1 MSTTI
6 LDTLAGILEGGVEAD
21 DVLRE
26 AVSKLVAEPAIE
38 WVGIAFL
45 DEGTLVLGPAEG
57 EPDESQRVTVPIL
70 FQDTVVGELWVDGDP
85 DPEVLSSVAAL
96 LAGHVLIGWD
106 TRGEAWDP

>member
-1 MSTTI
+1 MSAI
-6 LDTLAGILEGGVEAD
+6 LDTLAGILEGDGEAD
-21 DVLRE
+21 DALRE
-26 AVSKLVAEPAIE
+26 AVTALVAEQAIE

-57 EPDESQRVTVPIL
+57 EPDESRRVTVPIL
-70 FQDTVVGELWVDGDP
+70 FQDAVVGELWVDGDP
-85 DPEVLSSVAAL
+85 DPEVLSRVAAL